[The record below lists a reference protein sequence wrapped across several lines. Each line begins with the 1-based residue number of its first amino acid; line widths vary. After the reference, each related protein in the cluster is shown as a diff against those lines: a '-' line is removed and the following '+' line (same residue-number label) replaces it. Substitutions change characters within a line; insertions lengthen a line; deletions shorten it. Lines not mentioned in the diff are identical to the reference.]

1 MSKEKHKK
9 KTSANLN
16 ELPEDKITEV
26 DDFMDSLFENFN
38 EEIQRT
44 GTQKMAFEFD
54 PVYFLYEEEDPY
66 LENDLK
72 ER

>member
-1 MSKEKHKK
+1 
-9 KTSANLN
+9 
-16 ELPEDKITEV
+16 
-26 DDFMDSLFENFN
+26 MDSLFENFN

-54 PVYFLYEEEDPY
+54 PVYYLYEEEDPY